1 MQDTRKWSNSQNHE
15 LMRKYA
21 DYIKFSLETCAANV
35 KLYVVYCRA
44 ETLNGLGLSA
54 QILRDLVW
62 HNIFQALV

>member
-1 MQDTRKWSNSQNHE
+1 
-15 LMRKYA
+15 MRKYA